1 MLFPGQT
8 LTHFNVTLCYLTLLV
23 YTVMYT
29 SDPEKEKSEI
39 LNRYRNLL
47 RVWSKREK
55 PVDKKLIRKAFN
67 LAVDA
72 HKDMRR
78 KSGEP
83 YIYHPLEVA
92 QIAAGEIGLGTTSVI
107 CALLHDVVEDTE
119 YSLADIRT
127 LFGDTV
133 TRIIDGLTK
142 IEEIFEHPSSSAQAE
157 NFRKMLLTLS
167 VDVRVILIKL
177 ADRLHNM
184 RTLDA
189 MPRDKQLKIASETL
203 YLFAPLAHRLGL
215 YVIKSELEDLSLKFL
230 EPEIYRTIHDKLE
243 ETRPERKRFI
253 SKFIYPIKKDL
264 AGKGMN
270 FTIIDRE
277 KSVHSIWEKMKNK
290 EIPFEDVFDLFA
302 IRIIIDVPLEQEKE
316 QCWRVYSVITDY
328 YRPNQQRLRDWIS
341 LPKANGYEA
350 LHTTVMSKTGRWVEV
365 QIRTRRMDEIAE
377 KGYAAHWKYK
387 DGSEQDTG
395 LDEWLNKI
403 REMLQ
408 VEDSDALDFVDDF
421 KLNLF
426 SDEIFVYTP
435 KGELKDL
442 PAGSTVLDFAYNI
455 HSQIGNQAIGAK
467 VNYDLVPLHHVLVS
481 GDQVEVIVSQKQA
494 PRENWLNFVVTAR
507 AKHRIK
513 AALRDE
519 YRKFA
524 DEGKSLLK
532 KLLEQQ
538 KVEFSEGVAA
548 RFMEYAGYQSQNK
561 MYYDLVNGDLPAQ
574 KVKAFAQLSDKGSWL
589 RFISRPFTRS
599 RQQKPSAPD
608 LVETM
613 KQKPET
619 LVLSDDIE
627 DIRYVISKCCNPIPG
642 DDVLGFMNRK
652 GKIMIHRTNCPV
664 AIQAMS
670 SHGNRI
676 IKTKWKTNESIGF
689 LTGIKLKGVDKKGLV
704 KQISEVIYDKHGLG
718 IRSFNLDS
726 HDGLTE
732 GVVMLYIQNTEV
744 LKDLIESLKI
754 IPEIQKVSRIDRSA
768 I

>member
-1 MLFPGQT
+1 
-8 LTHFNVTLCYLTLLV
+8 
-23 YTVMYT
+23 MYT
-29 SDPEKEKSEI
+29 PDAEKEKKEI
-39 LNRYRNLL
+39 LNQYRNLL

-55 PVDKKLIRKAFN
+55 PVNKKLVRKAFN

-92 QIAAGEIGLGTTSVI
+92 RIAAGEIGLGTTSVI

-119 YSLADIRT
+119 YTLADIRI

-215 YVIKSELEDLSLKFL
+215 HAIKSELEDLSLKFL
-230 EPEIYRTIHDKLE
+230 EPEIYNTIYKKLE
-243 ETRPERKRFI
+243 ESRPERKRFI
-253 SKFIYPIKKDL
+253 NKFIYPIKKDL

-270 FTIIDRE
+270 FNILGRE
-277 KSVHSIWEKMKNK
+277 KSVYSIWEKMKNK

-302 IRIIIDVPLEQEKE
+302 IRVIIDVPPEQEKE
-316 QCWRVYSVITDY
+316 QCWRVYSVITDF
-328 YRPNQQRLRDWIS
+328 YRPNQLRLRDWIS
-341 LPKANGYEA
+341 LPRANGYEA
-350 LHTTVMSKTGRWVEV
+350 LHTTVMSRSGKWVEV
-365 QIRTRRMDEIAE
+365 QIRTTRMDEIAE

-387 DGSEQDTG
+387 DGIDLDTG
-395 LDEWLNKI
+395 LDEWMSKM

-408 VEDSDALDFVDDF
+408 SEDSDALDFVDDF

-426 SDEIFVYTP
+426 SEEIFVYTP
-435 KGELKDL
+435 QGDLKNL

-455 HSQIGNQAIGAK
+455 HSQIGNHAIGAK
-467 VNYDLVPLHHVLVS
+467 LNHDLVPLSHILAS
-481 GDQVEVIVSQKQA
+481 GDQVEVIVSKKQL
-494 PRENWLNFVVTAR
+494 PRENWLDFAVTAR

-513 AALRDE
+513 AALKDE
-519 YRKFA
+519 YKKYA
-524 DEGKSLLK
+524 EEGKELLQK
-532 KLLEQQ
+532 YFEQQ
-538 KVEFSEGVAA
+538 KVEYSEGVAA
-548 RFMEYAGYQSQNK
+548 RFREYLDYHSQNK
-561 MYYDLVNGDLPAQ
+561 MYYDLVKGNISKQ
-574 KVKAFAQLSDKGSWL
+574 KVKAFTQLSDKGNWL
-589 RFISRPFTRS
+589 SFISRPFSRS
-599 RQQKPSAPD
+599 KNNKSVSPD
-608 LVETM
+608 IIEKM

-627 DIRYVISKCCNPIPG
+627 DIRYVISPCCNPIPG

-652 GKIMIHRTNCPV
+652 GRILIHRTNCPT
-664 AIQAMS
+664 AIQSMS

-676 IKTKWKTNESIGF
+676 IKAKWRTNESIGF
-689 LTGIKLKGVDKKGLV
+689 LAGIKLKGVDKQGLV
-704 KQISEVIYDKHGLG
+704 KQITEVITDKHGLS
-718 IRSFNLDS
+718 IRSFNLNT
-726 HDGLTE
+726 HDGLTDALI
-732 GVVMLYIQNTEV
+732 MLYIQNTDTLNQLMDN
-744 LKDLIESLKI
+744 LKK

-768 I
+768 V

>member
-1 MLFPGQT
+1 
-8 LTHFNVTLCYLTLLV
+8 
-23 YTVMYT
+23 MYT
-29 SDPEKEKSEI
+29 ADPEIEKKEI
-39 LNRYRNLL
+39 LNQYRNLL

-55 PVDKKLIRKAFN
+55 PVNKKLVRKAFN
-67 LAVDA
+67 MAVDA

-92 QIAAGEIGLGTTSVI
+92 RIAAGEIGLGATSVI

-119 YSLADIRT
+119 YKLADIRPI
-127 LFGDTV
+127 FGETV

-142 IEEIFEHPSSSAQAE
+142 IDEIFEHPSSSAQAE

-215 YVIKSELEDLSLKFL
+215 YSIKSELEDLALKFL
-230 EPEIYRTIHDKLE
+230 EPEIYNTIYNKLKE
-243 ETRPERKRFI
+243 SRPERKRFI
-253 SKFIYPIKKDL
+253 NKFIYPIKKEL
-264 AGKGMN
+264 ADKGMD
-270 FTIIDRE
+270 FTIHGRE
-277 KSVHSIWEKMKNK
+277 KSIYSIWEKMKKK

-302 IRIIIDVPLEQEKE
+302 VRVVIDVPSQEEKE

-328 YRPNQQRLRDWIS
+328 YRPNQARLRDWIS

-350 LHTTVMSKTGRWVEV
+350 LHTTVMSRSGKWVEI

-387 DGSEQDTG
+387 NGEEQDTG
-395 LDEWLNKI
+395 LDEWMNRIK
-403 REMLQ
+403 EMLQ
-408 VEDSDALDFVDDF
+408 SEDSDALDFVDDF

-435 KGELKDL
+435 KGDLKNL
-442 PAGSTVLDFAYNI
+442 PMGSTVLDFAYNI
-455 HSQIGNQAIGAK
+455 HSQVGNKAIGAK
-467 VNYDLVPLHHVLVS
+467 VNHELVPLHHKLVS
-481 GDQVEVIVSQKQA
+481 GDQVEVIVSQKQI
-494 PRENWLNFVVTAR
+494 PRENWLDFVITAR

-513 AALRDE
+513 AALKEE
-519 YRKFA
+519 YKKHA
-524 DEGKSLLK
+524 EKGKNLLK
-532 KLLEQQ
+532 SYFEQQ
-538 KVEFSEGVAA
+538 KVAFSEGVAA
-548 RFMEYAGYQSQNK
+548 RFMEYLGYKSQNK
-561 MYYDLVNGDLPAQ
+561 MYYDLVQGGVSKR
-574 KVKAFAQLSDKGSWL
+574 KVKTFTQLTDKGSWL
-589 RFISRPFTRS
+589 RFISRPFSRS
-599 RQQKPSAPD
+599 KTSKPVPID
-608 LVETM
+608 IIEKM
-613 KQKPET
+613 KKKPET

-627 DIRYVISKCCNPIPG
+627 DIRYVISECCNPIPG

-652 GKIMIHRTNCPV
+652 GRIMIHRTNCPV

-676 IKTKWKTNESIGF
+676 IKAKWRTNESIGF
-689 LTGIKLKGVDKKGLV
+689 LAGLKLKGVDKKGLV
-704 KQISEVIYDKHGLG
+704 KNISEVITDKHDLA
-718 IRSFNLDS
+718 IRSFNLNT

-732 GVVMLYIQNTEV
+732 AVIMLYIEDT
-744 LKDLIESLKI
+744 ESLNKLMDNLKK
-754 IPEIQKVSRIDRSA
+754 IPEIQKITRVDRRSV
-768 I
+768 